1 MSNERLRSA
10 ITTAGL
16 NAETFSERLGVDPKT
31 VERWIS
37 TDRLPHRAH
46 RINSA
51 TILGKSDGYL
61 WPATAFDRISQ
72 SATEAELVRLY
83 PSRGAI
89 DPQAWL
95 DLAGQCTESIDLLA
109 YAASFIHDSL
119 PGFVD
124 SLAERSQRGVR
135 VRLLFGDPASE
146 AVMRRGQE
154 EGIDDL
160 MAARC
165 RLTWKYLAPVTQA
178 GGIEAREH
186 ATTLYASI
194 FRFDDVLLANP
205 HAYGSSASHSPVLHI
220 NRIAGGR
227 LFSHYLDSYDRVWAS
242 ARPVVPAG
250 A

>member
-10 ITTAGL
+10 ITSAGL
-16 NAETFSERLGVDPKT
+16 NAVTFSERLGVDPKT

-51 TILGKSDGYL
+51 VILGKSDGYL
-61 WPATAFDRISQ
+61 WPATALDRISQ

-89 DPQAWL
+89 DPQTWL
-95 DLAGQCTESIDLLA
+95 DLAGHCTESIDLLA
-109 YAASFIHDSL
+109 FAASFIHDSL
-119 PGFVD
+119 PGFVE
-124 SLAERSQRGVR
+124 SLAERSRRGVR

-165 RLTWKYLAPVTQA
+165 RLTWKYLAPDIEA
-178 GGIEAREH
+178 GAIEARSH
-186 ATTLYASI
+186 STTLYASI

-220 NRIAGGR
+220 HRIAGGR
-227 LFSHYLDSYDRVWAS
+227 LFSHYMDSYDRVWAS
-242 ARPVVPAG
+242 AQAVGPPG